1 MTEPLHPFTLTPVLS
16 ARPWGGRR
24 LEEYGKTLPEGVLI
38 GESWEVADLPDHVAP
53 YIDDPRSRVSSGPLA
68 GLSLSEV
75 IAERGE
81 ELLGPIPPTAEG
93 RFPLLV
99 KLLDA
104 RENLSV
110 QVHPHEGYVAEH
122 PEARLKVESW
132 YVLEAKLGAV
142 MFHGFKPGLSH
153 KHIASKIGTP
163 EVVATLRAI
172 RPAPGSFHNVPPGL
186 VHSLGAGLMVAEIQ
200 TPSDTTFRLYDWSAE
215 YGREPRQLHEDEGA
229 ASILPDPA
237 NSGSLPSTESR
248 GMRLLVSN
256 RHYWIREHRT
266 HTAIELSD
274 WPGPRVMMVTRGNLS
289 VGDLVLG
296 KGRTAIIPACALET
310 PVAAR
315 RPSTVLEIGLV
326 G

>member
-24 LEEYGKTLPEGVLI
+24 LEEYGKTLPDGVLI

-53 YIDDPRSRVSSGPLA
+53 YIDDPRSRVSSGPLV

-75 IAERGE
+75 IEGYGD

-104 RENLSV
+104 REHLSV
-110 QVHPHEGYVAEH
+110 QVHPHEGYVADH
-122 PEARLKVESW
+122 ADARLKVESW
-132 YVLEAKLGAV
+132 YVMEARLGAA

-153 KHIASKIGTP
+153 RQIASKIGTRD
-163 EVVATLRAI
+163 VVSTLRAI
-172 RPAPGSFHNVPPGL
+172 RPLPGSFHNVPPGL

-200 TPSDTTFRLYDWSAE
+200 TPSDTTFRLYDWAVE
-215 YGREPRQLHEDEGA
+215 YGREPRQLHAEEGA
-229 ASILPDPA
+229 ASILLDPVDA
-237 NSGSLPSTESR
+237 GSLPPAPGR
-248 GMRLLVSN
+248 GVRLLTSN
-256 RHYWIREHRT
+256 SHFWIREHRT
-266 HTAIELSD
+266 HAGIELSEL
-274 WPGPRVMMVTRGNLS
+274 PGPRVMMVIRGDLS
-289 VGDLVLG
+289 VGDLTLTQG
-296 KGRTAIIPACALET
+296 GTAIIPACAVGT

-315 RPSTVLEIGLV
+315 RPSTILEIGLA